1 MCVCVLVLLHGARVD
16 RRGSEG
22 ATMTFSHH
30 HASPAVCGCEWLMA
44 ASVLGCFISVCFYA
58 NRTLQKSVSTIP
70 HVWSRVCVCVWYCF
84 IFFIV
89 GNVLL
94 IF

>member
-1 MCVCVLVLLHGARVD
+1 MLLHGARVD

-22 ATMTFSHH
+22 ATMTFSHYQ
-30 HASPAVCGCEWLMA
+30 ASPAVCGCEWLMA

-70 HVWSRVCVCVWYCF
+70 HVRSCECVCVVLFY
-84 IFFIV
+84 FFIV